1 MTILSSISRRLP
13 RQALLLPALF
23 ATASLATSAQAVD
36 LVGLNF
42 SGATFAA
49 QVLPGVNDRN
59 FIFPA
64 ESHFQ
69 QWSAKGVKLVR
80 FPILWERLQP
90 SMGANLDPAYAALV
104 DRTLGYAQKYGV
116 KVILDLHNY
125 ARYQGKVIGAG
136 EVPYEAFQNLMTR
149 IAQRWGTHQAL
160 YGYDIMNEPH
170 DAVSNWPIAAQY
182 GINGVRAVDST
193 HPIFIEGNGW
203 ADTTRWPQW
212 NDALLKLNDPANNL
226 IFMAQAFFD
235 TNLNVASLAP
245 NYGVERLKP
254 FVTWL
259 KANNKRGFI
268 GGFGV
273 PDTDAR
279 WLPILDSML
288 AYLKQN
294 CIPATYWAA
303 GPGWGTYNQAV
314 EPINGKERPQWAVL
328 AKYLDKDSCAGIG
341 PQTTPTAATPAK
353 PQAATGGATAGN
365 TGGTGATGTAGAT
378 TGTTA
383 GTLTGAAPAAG
394 TTTTPA
400 GSTATT
406 GATTGAATGTA
417 GNAANASKLT
427 TVEQLYLAYYG
438 RAADAGGLNYWASRL
453 AGDMSVEQLAATF
466 AGNGEAT
473 TLYGSLSGAALVN
486 KVYQNLYGRSADS
499 SGSAYWSS
507 RLANGVTSRANLPLE
522 VLRAAAGDD
531 KAFFDKKVST
541 ALAQGTTTTP
551 APAASVQPVQ
561 NVVLPVA
568 GGLVASAP
576 LTGYKNI
583 PLGVV
588 GHDNSAA
595 YPPAEMEARLQLLAA
610 RNLRTYR
617 SGEYLVTNLPELDR
631 LVSLARKYNITLRP
645 VITHKLTQAQAYTLA
660 KRYANDIKIWE
671 IGNEQDYAK
680 AGAQDRINTLVGIYR
695 GIKQASDELGA
706 NLKTTIN
713 VMACNSDDRTTT
725 SRCPGDRN
733 GAMWFLDQAKASG
746 FNFDYI
752 SFHYYPYVDDKG
764 YWMDMYLGQIR
775 AMANKYKTKVFFN
788 EMNCGNVYQGN
799 TDGGRDGDRAC
810 YDSVKQMLTV
820 LNTSYRDVV
829 AEINVYELLDE
840 PSLSVV
846 HERHF
851 GMMYDLKRPKPI
863 FDMVT
868 SFAK

>member
-90 SMGANLDPAYAALV
+90 SMGVNLDPTYAGLI

-149 IAQRWGTHQAL
+149 VAQRWGTHAAL

-170 DAVSNWPIAAQY
+170 DAVSNWPTAAQY
-182 GINGVRAVDST
+182 GIDGVRVVDST

-212 NDALLKLNDPANNL
+212 NDALLKLKDPANNL

-235 TNLNVASLAP
+235 TSLNVATLSP
-245 NYGVERLKP
+245 SYGVERLKP
-254 FVTWL
+254 FVSWL
-259 KANNKRGFI
+259 KTNNKRGFI

-279 WLPILDSML
+279 WLPILDGML

-314 EPINGKERPQWAVL
+314 EPINGKDRPQWAVL

-341 PQTTPTAATPAK
+341 PQVTPTATTPPKTETATS
-353 PQAATGGATAGN
+353 GATAGT
-365 TGGTGATGTAGAT
+365 TGGTGASGTAGAT
-378 TGTTA
+378 TGTT
-383 GTLTGAAPAAG
+383 TGAVPATGSGTTG
-394 TTTTPA
+394 TTT
-400 GSTATT
+400 GGATT
-406 GATTGAATGTA
+406 GATTGTATGTTA
-417 GNAANASKLT
+417 NAATSSKLT

-453 AGDMSVEQLAATF
+453 ASDMSVEQLAATF
-466 AGNGEAT
+466 AANGESTA
-473 TLYGSLSGAALVN
+473 LYGALSGAALVN

-507 RLANGVTSRANLPLE
+507 RLTNGVSSRATLPLD
-522 VLRAAAGDD
+522 VMRAAAGDD
-531 KAFFDKKVST
+531 KTAFDKKVSA
-541 ALAQGTTTTP
+541 ALAQGTATTTTP
-551 APAASVQPVQ
+551 TPAASVQPVQ
-561 NVVLPVA
+561 NVVQPVT
-568 GGLVASAP
+568 GGTVASAP
-576 LTGYKNI
+576 LSGYKNI

-595 YPPAEMEARLQLLAA
+595 YPPAEMEARLQVLAA

-617 SGEYLVTNLPELDR
+617 SGEYLVMNLPELDR
-631 LVSLARKYNITLRP
+631 LVALARKYNITLRP
-645 VITHKLTQAQAYTLA
+645 VITHKLTQAQAYALA

-671 IGNEQDYAK
+671 VGNEQDYSK

-713 VMACNSDDRTTT
+713 VMACNSDDRTATA
-725 SRCPGDRN
+725 RCPGDRN
-733 GAMWFLDQAKASG
+733 GAMWFLDQARASG

-752 SFHYYPYVDDKG
+752 SFHYYPYFDDKG
-764 YWMDMYLGQIR
+764 YWMDMYLGQMR
-775 AMANKYKTKVFFN
+775 AMATKYKTKVFFN

-820 LNTSYRDVV
+820 LNTSYKDVV

-840 PSLSVV
+840 PSLSVI

>member
-1 MTILSSISRRLP
+1 MTILRSISRRLP
-13 RQALLLPALF
+13 RQALLLPALL

-49 QVLPGVNDRN
+49 QILPGVNDRN
-59 FIFPA
+59 YIFPA

-90 SMGANLDPAYAALV
+90 SMGVNLDPTYAALI

-116 KVILDLHNY
+116 KVVLDLHNY

-149 IAQRWGTHQAL
+149 VAQRWGTHPAL

-170 DAVSNWPIAAQY
+170 DAVSNWPTAAQY
-182 GINGVRAVDST
+182 GINGVRVADST

-203 ADTTRWPQW
+203 ADTSRWPQW
-212 NDALLKLNDPANNL
+212 NDGLLKLTDPANNL
-226 IFMAQAFFD
+226 VFMAQAFFD
-235 TNLNVASLAP
+235 TTLNVATLAP
-245 NYGVERLKP
+245 SYGVDRLKP

-279 WLPILDSML
+279 WLPILDNML

-303 GPGWGTYNQAV
+303 GPGWASYNQAV
-314 EPINGKERPQWAVL
+314 EPINGKDRPQWAVL
-328 AKYLDKDSCAGIG
+328 AKYLDKDSCSGIG
-341 PQTTPTAATPAK
+341 PQVTPAVTTPVKTET
-353 PQAATGGATAGN
+353 ATGGATAGT
-365 TGGTGATGTAGAT
+365 TGGTGATATTGNAGTTTGAT
-378 TGTTA
+378 PTTGTGTTA
-383 GTLTGAAPAAG
+383 GTTGTGASTGG
-394 TTTTPA
+394 T
-400 GSTATT
+400 TATT
-406 GATTGAATGTA
+406 GT
-417 GNAANASKLT
+417 AANATTSSKLT

-453 AGDMSVEQLAATF
+453 ASDLSVEQLAATF
-466 AGNGEAT
+466 AANSESTA
-473 TLYGSLSGAALVN
+473 LYGSLSGAALVN
-486 KVYQNLYGRSADS
+486 KVYQTLYGRSADS
-499 SGSAYWSS
+499 SGSAYWNS

-522 VLRAAAGDD
+522 VMRSSLGDD
-531 KAFFDKKVST
+531 KTVFDQKVNT
-541 ALAQGTTTTP
+541 ALAQGGSTTT
-551 APAASVQPVQ
+551 QPVQ
-561 NVVLPVA
+561 NAVQPAPTSTVS
-568 GGLVASAP
+568 SAP
-576 LTGYKNI
+576 LTGYANI

-588 GHDNSAA
+588 GHDNSDA
-595 YPPAEMEARLQLLAA
+595 YPDSEMEARLQLLAA

-617 SGEYLVTNLPELDR
+617 SGEYLVTNFDRLDR
-631 LVSLARKYNITLRP
+631 LVALARQYKITLRP

-671 IGNEQDYAK
+671 IGNEQDYTK
-680 AGAQDRINTLVGIYR
+680 TGAQDRINVLVGIYR

-713 VMACNSDDRTTT
+713 VMACNSDDKSSTA
-725 SRCPGDRN
+725 RCPGDRN

-746 FNFDYI
+746 FNFDYV
-752 SFHYYPYVDDKG
+752 SFHYYPYFDDKG
-764 YWMDMYLGQIR
+764 YWMDMYLGQMR
-775 AMANKYKTKVFFN
+775 AMATKYNTKVFFN

-799 TDGGRDGDRAC
+799 TDGGRAGDQAC

-840 PSLSVV
+840 PNNPVV
-846 HERHF
+846 HEQHF

-863 FDMVT
+863 FEMVT

>member
-59 FIFPA
+59 YIFPA

-90 SMGANLDPAYAALV
+90 SMGVNLDPTYAGLI

-136 EVPYEAFQNLMTR
+136 EVPYDAFQNLMTR
-149 IAQRWGTHQAL
+149 VAQRWGTHPAL

-170 DAVSNWPIAAQY
+170 DAVSNWPTAAQY
-182 GINGVRAVDST
+182 GINGVRVADST

-203 ADTTRWPQW
+203 ADTSRWPQW
-212 NDALLKLNDPANNL
+212 NDGLLKLNDPANNL

-235 TNLNVASLAP
+235 ANLNVASLSP
-245 NYGVERLKP
+245 SYGVDRLKP
-254 FVTWL
+254 FVSWL

-279 WLPILDSML
+279 WLPILDGML

-303 GPGWGTYNQAV
+303 GPGWASYNQAV
-314 EPINGKERPQWAVL
+314 EPINGKDRPQWAVL
-328 AKYLDKDSCAGIG
+328 AKYLDKDSCTGIG
-341 PQTTPTAATPAK
+341 PQVTPTATTPVK
-353 PQAATGGATAGN
+353 TETATGGTTTGGT
-365 TGGTGATGTAGAT
+365 TGGTGTTGNTGTGNTGTATGATPAAGTGTTAGAAAGTGAT
-378 TGTTA
+378 TGT
-383 GTLTGAAPAAG
+383 
-394 TTTTPA
+394 
-400 GSTATT
+400 
-406 GATTGAATGTA
+406 
-417 GNAANASKLT
+417 AANAATSSKLT
-427 TVEQLYLAYYG
+427 TVQQLYLAYYG
-438 RAADAGGLNYWASRL
+438 RAADAGGLSYWASRL
-453 AGDMSVEQLAATF
+453 ASDLSVEQVAAIF
-466 AGNGEAT
+466 AANGESTA
-473 TLYGSLSGAALVN
+473 LYGSLSGAALVN
-486 KVYQNLYGRSADS
+486 KVYQTLYGRSADS
-499 SGSAYWSS
+499 GGSAYWSS

-522 VLRAAAGDD
+522 VMRSSIGDD
-531 KAFFDKKVST
+531 KTAFDKKVNT
-541 ALAQGTTTTP
+541 ALAQGSTTTTP
-551 APAASVQPVQ
+551 TPAASVQPVQ
-561 NVVLPVA
+561 NVAQPVA
-568 GGLVASAP
+568 NGAVSSAP
-576 LTGYKNI
+576 LSGFANI

-595 YPPAEMEARLQLLAA
+595 YPAAEMEARLQLLAA

-631 LVSLARKYNITLRP
+631 LVALARKYNITLRP
-645 VITHKLTQAQAYTLA
+645 VITHKLNQAQAYTLA

-713 VMACNSDDRTTT
+713 VMACNSDDKGGTA
-725 SRCPGDRN
+725 RCPGDRN

-746 FNFDYI
+746 FNFDYV
-752 SFHYYPYVDDKG
+752 SFHYYPYFDDKG
-764 YWMDMYLGQIR
+764 YWMDMYLGQMR
-775 AMANKYKTKVFFN
+775 AMATKYKTKVFFN

-799 TDGGRDGDRAC
+799 TDGGRAGDQAC

-820 LNTSYRDVV
+820 LNTSYKDVV

-840 PSLSVV
+840 PTNPVV

>member
-80 FPILWERLQP
+80 FPILWERLQS
-90 SMGANLDPAYAALV
+90 SMGANLDPTYAGLI

-136 EVPYEAFQNLMTR
+136 EIPYEAFQNLMTR
-149 IAQRWGTHQAL
+149 VAQRWGTHAAL

-170 DAVSNWPIAAQY
+170 DAVSNWPTAAQY

-193 HPIFIEGNGW
+193 HPIFVEGNGW

-212 NDALLKLNDPANNL
+212 NDTLLKLNDPANNL

-235 TNLNVASLAP
+235 TSLNVATLSP
-245 NYGVERLKP
+245 SYGVERLKP
-254 FVTWL
+254 FVSWL

-279 WLPILDSML
+279 WLPILDGML

-341 PQTTPTAATPAK
+341 PQVTPTAATPPK
-353 PQAATGGATAGN
+353 TETATGGATAGT
-365 TGGTGATGTAGAT
+365 TGGTGATGTTGAT
-378 TGTTA
+378 TGTT
-383 GTLTGAAPAAG
+383 TGAAPATGTSTTG
-394 TTTTPA
+394 TTA
-400 GSTATT
+400 GSTPMAGAVTGTT
-406 GATTGAATGTA
+406 ANAATS
-417 GNAANASKLT
+417 SKLT

-466 AGNGEAT
+466 AGNSESIA
-473 TLYGSLSGAALVN
+473 LYGSLSDAALVN
-486 KVYQNLYGRSADS
+486 QVYQNLYGRSADS
-499 SGSAYWSS
+499 SGSAYWTS

-522 VLRAAAGDD
+522 VMRGAAGDD
-531 KAFFDKKVST
+531 KTAFDKKVNT

-551 APAASVQPVQ
+551 TPAASVQPVQ

-568 GGLVASAP
+568 SGSVSSAP

-660 KRYANDIKIWE
+660 KRYAKDIKIWE
-671 IGNEQDYAK
+671 IGNE
-680 AGAQDRINTLVGIYR
+680 
-695 GIKQASDELGA
+695 
-706 NLKTTIN
+706 
-713 VMACNSDDRTTT
+713 
-725 SRCPGDRN
+725 
-733 GAMWFLDQAKASG
+733 
-746 FNFDYI
+746 
-752 SFHYYPYVDDKG
+752 
-764 YWMDMYLGQIR
+764 
-775 AMANKYKTKVFFN
+775 
-788 EMNCGNVYQGN
+788 
-799 TDGGRDGDRAC
+799 
-810 YDSVKQMLTV
+810 
-820 LNTSYRDVV
+820 
-829 AEINVYELLDE
+829 
-840 PSLSVV
+840 
-846 HERHF
+846 
-851 GMMYDLKRPKPI
+851 
-863 FDMVT
+863 
-868 SFAK
+868 